1 MSKKIVGKQN
11 VDYVS
16 KKTGQPVT
24 GVTLHC
30 VGESSRVEGMECETI
45 FLFYLCR
52 TASKQLVGCG

>member
-30 VGESSRVEGMECETI
+30 VGESNRVEGMECETI
-45 FLFYLCR
+45 FVSVR
-52 TASKQLVGCG
+52 T